1 MSSLRNAVKRVTHK
15 ERSQPTNRAHL
26 GILEKKKD
34 YQKRAKNYH
43 HKQDVLRTL
52 REKASMKNPDE
63 FYFGMKNSALEEGRH
78 KKLAAAEA
86 MEREAEIGH
95 EAVKIMKSQDLN
107 YLRLQ
112 ATKDMKR
119 IERMQG
125 SMHFLGAEEGKFHD
139 GRKRK
144 KHTVFV
150 HNKDQ
155 AEKFNI
161 VDYFGTVPEMA
172 GRSFNRVRKE
182 DLIRISEYAK
192 DHENERSEDE
202 ERKVGLE
209 GFKRQQER
217 LHRKTAKIVSR
228 SREKAY
234 AEIEG
239 RRKRI
244 QQLKKAEAHLVT
256 EKIVASKGTKRKV
269 KGATDGMP
277 AIYKFKRKRAK

>member
-34 YQKRAKNYH
+34 YKIRAKNYH

-63 FYFGMKNSALEEGRH
+63 FYFGMKNSALDEGRH
-78 KKLAAAEA
+78 RKLAAAEA
-86 MEREAEIGH
+86 REREAEIGH

-107 YLRLQ
+107 YVRMQ
-112 ATKDMKR
+112 AAKDLKK
-119 IERMQG
+119 IERMQA
-125 SMHFLGAEEGKFHD
+125 SMHFLGVEEGNTSN
-139 GRKRK
+139 

-150 HNKDQ
+150 HDKEQ
-155 AEKFNI
+155 AEKFD
-161 VDYFGTVPEMA
+161 VADYFDTVPEMT
-172 GRSFNRVRKE
+172 GRSFNRVRKD
-182 DLIRISEYAK
+182 DLIRMSKYAELL
-192 DHENERSEDE
+192 DHENERFGDE
-202 ERKVGLE
+202 EKKVDLVGL
-209 GFKRQQER
+209 KKQEEKM
-217 LHRKTAKIVSR
+217 HKKTAKIVSR
-228 SREKAY
+228 SRERAY
-234 AEIEG
+234 ADIEG

-244 QQLKKAEAHLVT
+244 EELKKAEAHLVT
-256 EKIVASKGTKRKV
+256 EKIVASKGTKRKI